1 MTEDRFTDVMAIFE
15 FRGQYPTVPITEG
28 VDYEA
33 LIASDTDPLFVTMPI
48 GKAGSTSA
56 NKRHYDEEFIIELE
70 KQVIQKRPIGLMG
83 HLKDEDRKTE
93 FPSEAVHWVGAVREA
108 DMLWGKGYVP
118 PGSVRDRILRY
129 KASGRSLATSIDAQA
144 SGAWDKDLGAM
155 KMDGKS
161 LNLSQIDF
169 APADRAGIAALAIVP
184 QLSREMDED
193 SGSDEGQKDS
203 IMDFTVEA
211 FKEMKPE
218 HAVILPEAVRT
229 AILETIQA
237 PVEVAQMA
245 EIRETLQLKDDADV
259 NARVKEILTEKSEQ
273 LQSQI
278 SAKVT
283 ELVDAGIKLESARPI
298 VKRYIELEAPK
309 TVAAVQECYDKVIAD
324 EAITE
329 LLKSQV
335 DGAGPEHK
343 GTKTPSTEA
352 KYFVIPTEKE
362 ND

>member
-15 FRGQYPTVPITEG
+15 FRGQYPTVPTTEG

-33 LIASDTDPLFVTMPI
+33 LIAGDADPLFVTMPI

-56 NKRHYDEEFIIELE
+56 NKRHYDEEFIQELE

-93 FPSEAVHWVGAVREA
+93 FPAEAVFWVGATREA

-118 PGSVRDRILRY
+118 PGPVRDRMKRY
-129 KASGRSLATSIDAQA
+129 KASGRSMATSIDAQA
-144 SGAWDKDLGAM
+144 SGKWDKNLGAM

-169 APADRAGIAALAIVP
+169 APADRAGISALSVVP
-184 QLSREMDED
+184 QLSREMGED
-193 SGSDEGQKDS
+193 NSSEGSEEG
-203 IMDFTVEA
+203 IMDFTLEA

-218 HAVILPEAVRT
+218 HQALLPEAVRK
-229 AILETIQA
+229 AILETIETPA
-237 PVEVAQMA
+237 EVAQMV
-245 EIRETLQLKDDADV
+245 EIRETLELGKDADV
-259 NARVKEILTEKSEQ
+259 NARVKEILSSQAEQ
-273 LQSQI
+273 LKTQI
-278 SAKVT
+278 AAKIT
-283 ELVDAGIKLESARPI
+283 ELVDAGIKLDHARPTI
-298 VKRYIELEAPK
+298 RHFVELEAPK
-309 TVAAVQECYDKVIAD
+309 TVEAVKECYDKVVAL
-324 EAITE
+324 EVVTE
-329 LLKSQV
+329 LLKTKV

-343 GTKTPSTEA
+343 GSSTPNTEA

-362 ND
+362 NE

>member
-33 LIASDTDPLFVTMPI
+33 LIANDPDPLFVTMPI

-56 NKRHYDEEFIIELE
+56 NKRHYDEEFVLELE
-70 KQVIQKRPIGLMG
+70 RQVIQRRPIGLMG

-93 FPSEAVHWVGAVREA
+93 FPDEAVHWVGATREA

-118 PGSVRDRILRY
+118 PGPVRDRMRRY

-144 SGAWDKDLGAM
+144 SGKWDKDLGAM

-161 LNLSQIDF
+161 LSLNQIDF
-169 APADRAGIAALAIVP
+169 APADRAGISALSVVP
-184 QLSREMDED
+184 QLSREMGED
-193 SGSDEGQKDS
+193 DSHESDKETM
-203 IMDFTVEA
+203 MDYTLEA

-218 HAVILPEAVRT
+218 HQALLPEAVRN
-229 AILETIQA
+229 AILETVETPA
-237 PVEVAQMA
+237 EVAQMA
-245 EIRETLQLKDDADV
+245 EIRETLELGKDASV
-259 NARVKEILTEKSEQ
+259 NDRVKEIMSEQ
-273 LQSQI
+273 AGQLKTQI
-278 SAKVT
+278 AAKIT
-283 ELVDAGIKLESARPI
+283 ELVETGIKLDHARPTI
-298 VKRYIELEAPK
+298 RHFVELEAPK
-309 TVAAVQECYDKVIAD
+309 TVEAVQECYDKVIAL
-324 EAITE
+324 EVVTE
-329 LLKSQV
+329 LLKTKV

-343 GTKTPSTEA
+343 GTTTPSSEA

>member
-33 LIASDTDPLFVTMPI
+33 LIAGDTDPLFVTMPI

-56 NKRHYDEEFIIELE
+56 NKRHYDEEFIVELE
-70 KQVIQKRPIGLMG
+70 RQVIQKRPIGLMG

-93 FPSEAVHWVGAVREA
+93 FPSEAVHWVGAAREA
-108 DMLWGKGYVP
+108 DILWGKGYVP

-144 SGAWDKDLGAM
+144 SGSWDKDLGAT

-161 LNLSQIDF
+161 LSLSQIDF
-169 APADRAGIAALAIVP
+169 APADRAGISALAIVP

-193 SGSDEGQKDS
+193 NGSEGS
-203 IMDFTVEA
+203 EEGIMDFTLEA

-218 HAVILPEAVRT
+218 HKALLPEAVRN
-229 AILETIQA
+229 AILETVETPA
-237 PVEVAQMA
+237 EVAQMV
-245 EIRETLQLKDDADV
+245 EIRETLELDKDADV
-259 NARVKEILTEKSEQ
+259 NARVKEILSSQAEQ
-273 LQSQI
+273 LKTQI
-278 SAKVT
+278 AAKIT
-283 ELVDAGIKLESARPI
+283 ELVDAGIKLDHARPTI
-298 VKRYIELEAPK
+298 RHFVELEAPK
-309 TVAAVQECYDKVIAD
+309 TVKAVQECYDKVIAL
-324 EAITE
+324 EVVTE
-329 LLKSQV
+329 LLKTKV

-343 GTKTPSTEA
+343 GSTTPNTEA